1 MDLLTSISVL
11 VASIVALL
19 IFRGRGDHS
28 KDAVPHA
35 SKEAS
40 LLEREKKQRE
50 ELAKMDKD
58 LEKIKEEM
66 KDKTPEEVEAFW
78 NEKK

>member
-1 MDLLTSISVL
+1 M
-11 VASIVALL
+11 
-19 IFRGRGDHS
+19 
-28 KDAVPHA
+28 PHA